1 MASTNLGEDSGSLRR
16 LSDEALL
23 RETNSVIA
31 AGRRGTALL
40 LRYLGEVE
48 RRRLH
53 LRAASPSM
61 FDFCVRRL
69 GMSEGEAFRRIT
81 GARLGRRYPVI
92 YDWVA
97 AGKLHLSALVLVRD
111 FLTPENHAALLGEI
125 AGKSKGEIQMM
136 LAGLRPRPD
145 VPARITTLPRGRI
158 EPLAPARYRVEFTA
172 GSEFK
177 RKLELALDLGSHANP
192 SRDIAALLERGL
204 DLLIAHF
211 ERDKLGKVDRPR
223 SVAKSG
229 SGERIAVQTR
239 REVVAARRNS
249 VQLRQCA
256 ERALHGEGVLGIRS
270 SMGKGARRWLAP
282 RECSDPVSAAQPARS
297 RGGVRTGRRGETHR
311 SATRGATHGD
321 GPALAP
327 AKVTCC
333 VKLAVKRVLPS
344 CAPPCGEGDTLAFEG
359 IPYAADPSGSR
370 RWTKPDPSNAE
381 LHCDFWDSLR

>member
-92 YDWVA
+92 YELVA
-97 AGKLHLSALVLVRD
+97 TGKLHLSALVLVRD
-111 FLTPENHAALLGEI
+111 FLTPENHGALLGEI
-125 AGKSKGEIQMM
+125 AGKSKSEIQLV

-145 VPARITTLPRGRI
+145 VPARITTLPRSRI
-158 EPLAPARYRVEFTA
+158 EPLAPGRYRVEFTA
-172 GSEFK
+172 SAEFK

-204 DLLIAHF
+204 DLLIADI
-211 ERDKLGKVDRPR
+211 ERKKLGKVDRPR
-223 SVAKSG
+223 SVSR
-229 SGERIAVQTR
+229 SESSERIAAQTR
-239 REVVAARRNS
+239 REVVARDGIQCSFVNGRGERCTARAFLEFDHRWARALGGGSHPANVRILCRQHNRLAAEEVFGEDVVVQRIEAQREARRTET
-249 VQLRQCA
+249 VPHLRQ
-256 ERALHGEGVLGIRS
+256 R
-270 SMGKGARRWLAP
+270 K
-282 RECSDPVSAAQPARS
+282 
-297 RGGVRTGRRGETHR
+297 
-311 SATRGATHGD
+311 
-321 GPALAP
+321 
-327 AKVTCC
+327 
-333 VKLAVKRVLPS
+333 
-344 CAPPCGEGDTLAFEG
+344 
-359 IPYAADPSGSR
+359 
-370 RWTKPDPSNAE
+370 
-381 LHCDFWDSLR
+381 